1 MKRIIIESSLR
12 ALIRQELLN
21 HLNENNKKEILEEG
35 ILDTIKRMIIPL
47 MLIGAP
53 AITGTVG
60 AKIAYDSNASQN
72 DIEVLNN
79 IADAGKVKSE
89 MLKNAQQNFTI
100 KKVDDGTYQL
110 SYKNRIINT
119 QNKLTQEMVNMS
131 KELKQIDSMPS
142 TNTKTR
148 GQKKTALRVYEAK
161 NQKQYDELAK
171 YCLEVVNAIPEIKNF
186 EQGESLMMV
195 AALMLLLSSPII
207 LNKAIAGGANARD
220 RHRRFRF

>member
-1 MKRIIIESSLR
+1 
-12 ALIRQELLN
+12 
-21 HLNENNKKEILEEG
+21 
-35 ILDTIKRMIIPL
+35 
-47 MLIGAP
+47 
-53 AITGTVG
+53 
-60 AKIAYDSNASQN
+60 
-72 DIEVLNN
+72 
-79 IADAGKVKSE
+79 

-142 TNTKTR
+142 TSTRTR
-148 GQKKTALRVYEAK
+148 GEKKVALRVYEAK

-186 EQGESLMMV
+186 EQGKSLMMV